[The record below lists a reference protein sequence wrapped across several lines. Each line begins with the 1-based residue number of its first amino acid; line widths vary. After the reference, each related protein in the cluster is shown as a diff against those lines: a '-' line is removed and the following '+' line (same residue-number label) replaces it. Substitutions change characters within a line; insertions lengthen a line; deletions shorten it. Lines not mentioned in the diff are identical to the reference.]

1 VPDLTPP
8 TAADRY
14 APVLWMRHGTS
25 VDGEQHPRAH
35 ARPDTP
41 LSDRGHHEALAAAD
55 RLRAVNPVLIVPS
68 PLPRART
75 TAELLAHALAVP
87 LHPALD
93 VLREWQAPDCVLGV
107 GPEQYPPQY
116 TAWKTQRHRRTGT
129 ALPGGESLEDF
140 YARARAAR
148 DTADLLAESVTGL
161 GGPVVIVSHQL
172 LIGAVAAITTCAA
185 AGEPTVAAV
194 FTAATRFRLDP
205 AFWWV
210 PG

>member
-1 VPDLTPP
+1 MPDLTPP
-8 TAADRY
+8 TAANRY

-25 VDGEQHPRAH
+25 IDGEQRPHAH

-41 LSDRGHHEALAAAD
+41 LSDHGRDEALAAAD
-55 RLRAVNPVLIVPS
+55 RLRMVNPVLIVSS

-87 LHPALD
+87 LLPALE
-93 VLREWQAPDCVLGV
+93 VLREWQAPDCVLGL
-107 GPEQYPPQY
+107 GPEQYPPRY
-116 TAWKTQRHRRTGT
+116 TAWKTNRHRRIGT
-129 ALPGGESLEDF
+129 ALPGGESLEDLHT
-140 YARARAAR
+140 RARAAR
-148 DTADLLAESVTGL
+148 DTADLLADGVTGL

-172 LIGAVAAITTCAA
+172 LIGAVAALTTCAP

-194 FTAATRFRLDP
+194 FAAATRFRLDP
-205 AFWWV
+205 ASWWV